1 MYFQINCFL
10 SFVNGFKKIKIIIKM
25 FVPILQTESRKM
37 RKQGIKNRWIFVNP
51 ILQIFSKSAS
61 KGNIL
66 LARSP
71 RSFTCH
77 SDAVSTVQ
85 CTLSIVYDVFVSED
99 KLYPRTDC
107 SLARLSYETFCIHDV
122 SVLWTF
128 CARDNFDQG
137 RVLKQK
143 IITFCLRTWS

>member
-1 MYFQINCFL
+1 
-10 SFVNGFKKIKIIIKM
+10 M

-122 SVLWTF
+122 SVHWTF
-128 CARDNFDQG
+128 CPRDNFDQG
-137 RVLKQK
+137 RVLNT
-143 IITFCLRTWS
+143 INCTFFLRTWPQFDFRIHSDPVQKLYLLDPQ